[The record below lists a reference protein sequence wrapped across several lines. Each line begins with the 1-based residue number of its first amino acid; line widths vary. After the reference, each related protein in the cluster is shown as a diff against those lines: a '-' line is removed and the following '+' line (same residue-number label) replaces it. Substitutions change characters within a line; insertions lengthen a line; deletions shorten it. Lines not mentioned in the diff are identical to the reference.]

1 MLFWVILLFFWPVDV
16 DFERSRLI
24 CYSSLLSSVL
34 IRFTVIETLFNCYF
48 FNDYFLCLL
57 RLLSACT
64 LFSLLSFLYF
74 FGLLGFLVS
83 AKVRESLPGESM
95 ASEMLI

>member
-1 MLFWVILLFFWPVDV
+1 MLFWVTLLFFWPVDV

-48 FNDYFLCLL
+48 FYDYFLCLL
-57 RLLSACT
+57 TLLSACT

-74 FGLLGFLVS
+74 FGLLAFLVS

-95 ASEMLI
+95 AFEMLI